1 VTATP
6 RDLDELDI
14 AAAQVAAAI
23 LEFMQLELPEAIRYS
38 EELSGRIGDV
48 GFRLYPDEIVV
59 PKAEAPLVLLELPKP
74 VAIANLGARGLFG
87 TWRMDPGA
95 PHVADSLEL
104 AREANQIKLKRSII
118 FHHLHKDS
126 RVHFESAGMRSVFPV
141 DALAR
146 LFRDYLL
153 FVTWVLRRPQTAEE
167 PHMRL
172 MLVRADGLCSTGE
185 RVRDARAP

>member
-1 VTATP
+1 MTEP

-14 AAAQVAAAI
+14 AAAQIAAAI
-23 LEFMQLELPEAIRYS
+23 LEFMQFELPEAIRYS
-38 EELSGRIGDV
+38 EALGGRIGDL
-48 GFRLYPDEIVV
+48 GLRLYPDEIVV
-59 PKAEAPLVLLELPKP
+59 PKTEAPLILLELPKP
-74 VAIANLGARGLFG
+74 VAIANLGVRGVFG

-95 PHVADSLEL
+95 PHVAQSLEV
-104 AREANQIKLKRSII
+104 AREANQVELKRTML
-118 FHHLHKDS
+118 FHHLRGDS
-126 RVHFESAGMRSVFPV
+126 QVYFEFAGMRTVFPV
-141 DALAR
+141 DALSR

-153 FVTWVLRRPQTAEE
+153 FVTWVLRRPQYAED